1 MQISVA
7 SCLATLKT
15 EHKMRI
21 LGLGLGD
28 FDGNSGIVPF
38 NEEDS
43 RSGWKDMIVIAW
55 KAGGKRGLFDN

>member
-1 MQISVA
+1 
-7 SCLATLKT
+7 
-15 EHKMRI
+15 MRI
-21 LGLGLGD
+21 LGLGLGV